1 MHIITG
7 SFRIGYHSH
16 LMGKR
21 GIFLSDF
28 EKLQLQNFDD
38 VSVVF
43 RGLAHVSSE
52 KISKILIY

>member
-1 MHIITG
+1 
-7 SFRIGYHSH
+7 
-16 LMGKR
+16 MGKG

-43 RGLAHVSSE
+43 RSLAHVSNE
-52 KISKILIY
+52 KVSKF